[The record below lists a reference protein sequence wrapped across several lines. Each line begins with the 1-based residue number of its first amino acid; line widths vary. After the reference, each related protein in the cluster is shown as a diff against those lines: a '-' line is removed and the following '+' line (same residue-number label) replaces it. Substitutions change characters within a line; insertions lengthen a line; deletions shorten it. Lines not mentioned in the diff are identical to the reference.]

1 MNKVIPIIIA
11 FSFAFCT
18 ASFSSQKKTPTKTPA
33 KIARQLH
40 GYMIAN
46 YTIKDQATFNKY
58 MEAAGSLAPKYNGKV
73 IIYNEKA
80 TVLEGKPQSVIAV
93 AEFPSMEE
101 AERFYNSVEYT
112 VARQFRIASTEGW
125 VIITEGTA
133 SAAFTATE
141 PQGYQ
146 FVNYTIKDQA
156 TFNKYMEA
164 AGTLAPKFD
173 GKVIIYNEKVK
184 VLEGNPKTVI
194 GVAEFK
200 SVVEAERFYNSSEY
214 TEARQFR
221 IASTEGWVMRT
232 VSLPQPNNAK
242 EIKNEK
248 PNNMNATDSKT
259 EEFINGLADLMA
271 HSTRTPILRTPDEY
285 GMAYEEIFFPA
296 IDGVTIEGW
305 FIPANSDKLIICN
318 HPMPCNR
325 YGYPG
330 HLDPWKNFGGFEV
343 NFLPEYKILHDAG
356 YNIITYDMRNHG
368 RSGTGSGGINGH
380 GVLEYRDVI
389 GSLRY
394 AKSRPDTKNMKIA
407 LYSRCLG
414 ANATIVAMKKYP
426 EEFKDVK
433 AMIALQPVSPKVF
446 VETAIENNKIVNG
459 LELFDEAFHKRTGFY
474 LKDVWPMEYAKA
486 VTIPTL
492 VAQVHNDF
500 LTKPSNVQEIYDNIS
515 SKDKK
520 LFWIEGTDQR
530 FEGYNYFGKHPE
542 IVLEWFDTHMK

>member
-1 MNKVIPIIIA
+1 MNKITQVFIA
-11 FSFAFCT
+11 ISFAFISAPC
-18 ASFSSQKKTPTKTPA
+18 SSQNKTAATTP
-33 KIARQLH
+33 H

-46 YTIKDQATFNKY
+46 YTIKDQAIFNKY
-58 MEAAGSLAPKYNGKV
+58 MAAAGTLAPKYNGKV

-80 TVLEGKPQSVIAV
+80 TTLEGKPQSVIAV

-101 AERFYNSVEYT
+101 AERFYNSAEYT
-112 VARQFRIASTEGW
+112 AARQFRIASTKGW
-125 VIITEGTA
+125 VILTEGIA
-133 SAAFTATE
+133 SAAFTATQ
-141 PQGYQ
+141 PLGYQ
-146 FVNYTIKDQA
+146 FVNYTIKDQK
-156 TFNKYMEA
+156 TFNKYIKDA
-164 AGTLAPKFD
+164 SPLAPKFD
-173 GKVIIYNEKVK
+173 GKVIIYNEKIK

-200 SVVEAERFYNSSEY
+200 SDADAERFYNSAEY
-214 TEARQFR
+214 TAARQFR
-221 IASTEGWVMRT
+221 IASTEGWVLRT
-232 VSLPQPNNAK
+232 ASLPQSSQTK
-242 EIKNEK
+242 EMKSEK
-248 PNNMNATDSKT
+248 GNTMNATDSKS

-285 GMAYEEIFFPA
+285 GMEYEEIFFPA

-305 FIPANSDKLIICN
+305 FIPAKGSDKLIICN
-318 HPMPCNR
+318 HPMPANR

-356 YNIITYDMRNHG
+356 YNIVAYDMRNHG
-368 RSGTGSGGINGH
+368 RSGTGSGGVNGH

-394 AKSRPDTKNMKIA
+394 AKSRPDTKKMKIA

-414 ANATIVAMKKYP
+414 ANATIVGMKMYP

-433 AMIALQPVSPKVF
+433 AMFALQPVSPKVF
-446 VETAIENNKIVNG
+446 VETAVENNKIENG
-459 LELFDEAFHKRTGFY
+459 ITLFDEAFHKRTGFY

-492 VAQVHNDF
+492 VAQVKNDF

-530 FEGYNYFGKHPE
+530 FEGYNYFGKNPQ
-542 IVLEWFDTHMK
+542 VMLEWFNTHMQ